1 MRGHRRQKSEVG
13 GRRSEGLGLRTEGG
27 RQMSE
32 VGKRQKIRREEGEKI
47 KEQDDWMNRMDPFG
61 IG

>member
-1 MRGHRRQKSEVG
+1 
-13 GRRSEGLGLRTEGG
+13 
-27 RQMSE
+27 MSE